1 MKLAPIDPN
10 QTKNDFLGWFA
21 THAGLIIGAIVTA
34 AVVVGIYKSLPKWLF
49 VIIIIALLAIVAGV
63 NLK

>member
-21 THAGLIIGAIVTA
+21 THGGLIIGSIVAA
-34 AVVVGIYKSLPKWLF
+34 AVVFGIYKAMPKWVF
-49 VIIIIALLAIVAGV
+49 VIVVVALLAIVAGV